1 MHSFTGSPDDGA
13 RPGGGVIFDQS
24 GNLYLTTGFGGAN
37 DSGTVYQLSPPFYY
51 GSILYSFQGGSDGAG
66 PAGGVIFDQSGN
78 LYGATT
84 TGGSGGGGTVFELTP
99 SGSGW
104 TFTLIYSFTGGA
116 YCGPR
121 GNLVMD
127 GAGNL
132 YGTTRCDGTYNQGS
146 VFKLTPS
153 SGGWTESDLYDFT
166 GGSDGGSP
174 FSKVVIDANG
184 NL

>member
-1 MHSFTGSPDDGA
+1 LTRTLFPPLEATIDFVLRGRLVRGSWNP
-13 RPGGGVIFDQS
+13 R
-24 GNLYLTTGFGGAN
+24 
-37 DSGTVYQLSPPFYY
+37 
-51 GSILYSFQGGSDGAG
+51 AG
-66 PAGGVIFDQSGN
+66 LDRKRDQSGN

-174 FSKVVIDANG
+174 FSNVVIDANG
-184 NL
+184 NLYGTTPAGGFYSYGVVWEITP